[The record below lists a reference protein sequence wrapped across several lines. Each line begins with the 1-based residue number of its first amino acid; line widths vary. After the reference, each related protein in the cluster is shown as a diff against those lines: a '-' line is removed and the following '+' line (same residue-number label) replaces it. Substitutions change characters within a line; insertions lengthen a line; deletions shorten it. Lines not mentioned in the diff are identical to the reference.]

1 MPAAIF
7 PGTFDPPTLGHLDI
21 IQRASQLFQPLYVAI
36 GHNPLKKPLFTIEE
50 RIAFLRKITSSE
62 NIRIVTFEGL
72 LVDLT
77 KKIGVN
83 TIVRSFRT
91 TNDMDDE
98 IIQASMNK
106 HMEGVETIFL
116 VADEKYRLISSS
128 HVREIARCGRHL
140 HEFVP
145 PEIEEAIFKK
155 LSESGSR

>member
-50 RIAFLRKITSSE
+50 RIVFLQKITDPKTV
-62 NIRIVTFEGL
+62 RIVTFEGL
-72 LVDLT
+72 LVDLA
-77 KKIGVN
+77 KKMDVQ

-91 TNDMDDE
+91 TNDMEDE
-98 IIQASMNK
+98 IIQASMNRQ
-106 HMEGVETIFL
+106 MEGVETLFL
-116 VADEKYRLISSS
+116 LADEKYRLISSS

-145 PEIEEAIFKK
+145 PEIEDAIYKK
-155 LSESGSR
+155 LNVHS